1 MNRLFSTHDHVIV
14 CGYGQV
20 GQAIV
25 DEMLRAGRDEAL
37 EYTLEGRVFLAGSPA
52 RLHFSKTDTR
62 VWVPKRRPAMGL
74 TLNLGRSAGARWF
87 VFLLLLPTI
96 AMTVLLAFGAGAGR

>member
-1 MNRLFSTHDHVIV
+1 MSDSERQKQINQSAWENDDNWS
-14 CGYGQV
+14 GG
-20 GQAIV
+20 
-25 DEMLRAGRDEAL
+25 
-37 EYTLEGRVFLAGSPA
+37 FLS
-52 RLHFSKTDTR
+52 LYFSKTDTR